1 MFRQI
6 RFLTPAVLF
15 FLAAALVDVTAAEP
29 ISERFKATDF
39 DSRLFLDWL
48 YQDVGMGDSPIFS
61 DLSDG
66 SAEEQLIEKVLDQ
79 IESESQQRG
88 EELSDQTR
96 SQAGALRREL
106 SSLAREKAVGGDP
119 RWRELYRRCCTL
131 RRLGRLAETI
141 EQAPRWIYAT
151 HYVLGGSHYAYTEDV
166 TDAQLVEDCYD
177 RSDGGELFEALLRED
192 GTVQSRSLVKTDTGT
207 LRDPDVDWDAS
218 KIVFSMRHSFTD
230 DDFHLYEYSL
240 SDGRLTQL
248 TFGDG
253 LADIEPC
260 YLPSGEILFGS
271 TRARAI
277 TDCWKTE
284 VSNLFALSADRQRI
298 ERKSFDQVTVNYP
311 TVTPDGRV
319 LYTRWDY
326 NDRGH
331 MYPQGLFVMNPDGT
345 GQTAFYANNSY
356 FPTTILHA
364 RAIPDQSGNVLA
376 IAAGHHARQRG
387 KLLLID
393 RGGGTEENTG
403 CRLIAPVRETPAEQI
418 DVWGQ
423 SGEQFQY
430 PYPIDE
436 NNFVVSYVPEG
447 CLDAEGYDAYDIKFG
462 LYWFDADGRRELLV
476 WDPQTNCVQAQPL
489 QARTKPTLR
498 PSTVDDSIPTGRY
511 YVQDVYSGPGLEGVQ
526 RGTIKK
532 LRVVALE
539 YRPAWILNNLNAGAA
554 GEAFVCTP
562 VGCDNASWDV
572 KHVLGE
578 VPVEEDGS
586 AYFEV
591 PAKTP
596 VYFQLLD
603 EKGDMVQTMRSWS
616 TLQPNEFFGC
626 VGCHESKFD
635 TAANQ
640 EMLKNGNTL
649 ALKKPPVRMK
659 PIFVPPEGIAQNWG
673 FSFMRDIQPILDRHC
688 VVCHSGQGDSDEENV
703 PFSLTADNHYRPE
716 EGTSQYLPWDGRLF
730 SEAYW
735 NLTGGGDKSWRY
747 IRPFDIQGAPP
758 MLPPYA
764 GGAAVSPLMTLL
776 RQGDENH
783 KQLALTEEEIHKFA
797 VWIDLLFPYCGD
809 YAEANEWDEN
819 NRALYSYYK
828 MKRDVLD
835 RWLADGGVVPGPSF
849 GPGCL
854 RQY

>member
-1 MFRQI
+1 MARTVG
-6 RFLTPAVLF
+6 LLSLAVILF
-15 FLAAALVDVTAAEP
+15 FTAAVSPLEAAEP
-29 ISERFKATDF
+29 VRERFEANDF
-39 DSRLFLDWL
+39 ESRLFLDWL
-48 YQDVGMGDSPIFS
+48 YQDVGPDDEVIFS
-61 DLSDG
+61 ASSHG
-66 SAEEQLIEKVLDQ
+66 SAEKELIEKVLGQ
-79 IESESQQRG
+79 IESEAHHRG
-88 EELSDQTR
+88 EDLSDRAR
-96 SQAGALRREL
+96 SEVSALRQEL
-106 SSLAREKAVGGDP
+106 TVLAEENASGRDS

-141 EQAPRWIYAT
+141 EQAPRWIYTT

-166 TDAQLVEDCYD
+166 TDAQLVEDYGRC
-177 RSDGGELFEALLRED
+177 DGGELFEATIGED

-218 KIVFSMRHSFTD
+218 KIVFSMRKSFTD

-253 LADIEPC
+253 LADVEPC

-284 VSNLFALSADRQRI
+284 VSNLFALSADRQKI
-298 ERKSFDQVTVNYP
+298 TRKSFDQVTVNYP

-331 MYPQGLFVMNPDGT
+331 IYPQGLFVMNTDGT
-345 GQTAFYANNSY
+345 GQTAFYGNNSY

-376 IAAGHHARQRG
+376 IASGHHTRQKG

-393 RGGGTEENTG
+393 RSGGTEENTG

-423 SGEQFQY
+423 EGEQFQY
-430 PYPIDE
+430 PYPIDDH
-436 NNFVVSYVPEG
+436 NFIVAYLPEG
-447 CLDAEGYDAYDIKFG
+447 CRPKQPVGEYYDSKFG
-462 LYWFDADGRRELLV
+462 IYWFDAEGRRELLL
-476 WDPQTNCVQAQPL
+476 WDPEVNAAQPVPL
-489 QARTKPTLR
+489 QARTKPTIR
-498 PSTVDDSIPTGRY
+498 PSTVDESVTVGRY
-511 YVQDVYSGPGLEGVQ
+511 YVQDVYSGPRLEGVE
-526 RGTIKK
+526 RGTIKA
-532 LRVVALE
+532 LRVVALQF
-539 YRPAWILNNLNAGAA
+539 RPAWIMNNRNSGPAGAA
-554 GEAFVCTP
+554 LVSTP
-562 VGCDNASWDV
+562 VGCDNTTWDV

-591 PAKTP
+591 PAQTP

-640 EMLKNGNTL
+640 ETLAKGNTL
-649 ALKKPPVRMK
+649 ALQKPPVPMK
-659 PIFVPPEGIAQNWG
+659 PIFTPPEGIAQNWG
-673 FSFMRDIQPILDRHC
+673 FSFTRDIQPILDRHC
-688 VVCHSGQGDSDEENV
+688 VACHSGQGDSDEENV
-703 PFSLTADNHYRPE
+703 PFSLTAEDHFRPE
-716 EGTSQYLPWDGRLF
+716 EGTSHYL
-730 SEAYW
+730 
-735 NLTGGGDKSWRY
+735 
-747 IRPFDIQGAPP
+747 
-758 MLPPYA
+758 
-764 GGAAVSPLMTLL
+764 
-776 RQGDENH
+776 
-783 KQLALTEEEIHKFA
+783 
-797 VWIDLLFPYCGD
+797 
-809 YAEANEWDEN
+809 
-819 NRALYSYYK
+819 
-828 MKRDVLD
+828 
-835 RWLADGGVVPGPSF
+835 
-849 GPGCL
+849 
-854 RQY
+854 